1 MIKKIS
7 SSIAIQ
13 SLGTISLLLTTLFI
27 TKEYGIQAQGEF
39 AVIKSWIDL
48 LVAIF
53 CFGLPQSFIYGIN
66 VLGINSYRLK
76 TFSIYY
82 PFLIFPLVFLTTY
95 IWLNN
100 SNQLYYLHSS
110 IFLSAGI
117 CFLIGHSLIRGIFL
131 TINDNKLFSLITAAP
146 SILLFTTILTLY
158 KFNFFSFYISYLSA
172 GLLSFVLIIILV
184 RKIHLKSK
192 NTVPWKILLKNG
204 NNVLLQSIS
213 SGLIP
218 VITYWLMN
226 KYGMNNKDIGGF
238 NLSAYSYQIFSL
250 PFSMIAPIFVNQWS
264 KQKDLNIIRSN
275 IRKLLKTS
283 FCILLISTLT
293 AIFLLPIIIETIL
306 GKNLLFIIQSS
317 RILLFSATPLFINT
331 VLAGLLISKGFFSYN
346 MKGYALKTIFVI
358 VTLIILFEFRLV
370 SLQSVS
376 FSWILGDLILMFIL
390 YYKTM
395 EIFRSKNQ

>member
-39 AVIKSWIDL
+39 AIIKSWVDL
-48 LVAIF
+48 LVVIF

-66 VLGINSYRLK
+66 VLRINSYKLK
-76 TFSIYY
+76 IFSIYY
-82 PFLIFPLVFLTTY
+82 PFLVFPLVFLTTY
-95 IWLNN
+95 LWLNN
-100 SNQLYYLHSS
+100 SSRLYYLFSS

-117 CFLIGHSLIRGIFL
+117 CFLIGYSLIRGIFL
-131 TINDNKLFSLITAAP
+131 TINDNKLFSLITATP
-146 SILLFTTILTLY
+146 SILLFISVLILY
-158 KFNFFSFYISYLSA
+158 KINFFSFHISYLSV
-172 GLLSFVLIIILV
+172 GLLSFILILILV
-184 RKIHLKSK
+184 KKINIKSK
-192 NTVPWKILLKNG
+192 DTIPWKILLKNG

-238 NLSAYSYQIFSL
+238 NLSAYSYQFFSL

-275 IRKLLKTS
+275 IRKLLKVS
-283 FCILLISTLT
+283 LCILLVSTLT
-293 AIFLLPIIIETIL
+293 AIFLLPIIIEKIL
-306 GKNLLFIIQSS
+306 GNNLLFIIQSS
-317 RILLFSATPLFINT
+317 RILLFSAAPLFINT
-331 VLAGLLISKGFFSYN
+331 VLAGLLISRGFFSYN
-346 MKGYALKTIFVI
+346 MKSYTLKTIFVI
-358 VTLIILFEFRLV
+358 VTLIFLFEFRLV

-376 FSWILGDLILMFIL
+376 FSWILGDLLLMFIL
-390 YYKTM
+390 YYKSVK
-395 EIFRSKNQ
+395 IFRSKT